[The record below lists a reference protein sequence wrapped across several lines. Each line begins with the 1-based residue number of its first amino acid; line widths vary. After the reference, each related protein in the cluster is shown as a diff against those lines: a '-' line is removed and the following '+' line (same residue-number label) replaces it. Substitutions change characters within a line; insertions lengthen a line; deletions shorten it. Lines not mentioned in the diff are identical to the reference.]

1 MTRAAI
7 EGSSHDLPGQPAA
20 ARPGGGPAWRPPA
33 GLIIT
38 VAAALA
44 LVLRIY
50 RLTHPGLLVVSQYD
64 DGPYFGSAVRL
75 IHGALPY
82 RDFVLVQ
89 PPGITLVMSP
99 AALLSDVTG
108 TAWAMV
114 TGRLLTAAAGAAAV
128 VLIGLLVRHRGLLAV
143 AVACGIAAIYPTSV
157 AAAHTILLEPW
168 LVLAC
173 LAGAV
178 AVFDRDQLTASTRRL
193 AWGGA
198 AFGFAGAIKAWA
210 IVPVIVL
217 LVLCLPQIRRAVI
230 FAAGV
235 AAGFLVPVLPFAA
248 LAPRRFFVGVI
259 SAQLNRGGARTPV
272 VHRIADMIGVSYTT
286 PTAVLLLSVVVIIAF
301 VAVAD
306 MVSWRRT
313 RQPLPALDRFALAG
327 AVLVV
332 VMLLWPPYYAA
343 HYTAFFMPFLALSLA
358 LAVSR
363 LAASDM
369 LAADRPAVRRR
380 LGLLTAGIT
389 TAAVLAGAVSMS
401 VNLSPVKH
409 GDGAGIRSVIPAGAC
424 VVTDQASY
432 LLLANRFVSSQPG
445 CPAMVDGLG
454 TDLVLSGG
462 RSPANGAARF
472 PAVRAAWQQA
482 FSHAQYLLLSH
493 KNTLRVAWTPALQT
507 YFRTHFRRVLIGR
520 KYQIYARRLHPR
532 AS

>member
-1 MTRAAI
+1 MTRAATQ
-7 EGSSHDLPGQPAA
+7 GPSHGLPSQP
-20 ARPGGGPAWRPPA
+20 GPAGPDGSRAGVPTA

-38 VAAALA
+38 IATVLA
-44 LVLRIY
+44 LVLRVY

-89 PPGITLVMSP
+89 PPGITLLMTP
-99 AALLSDVTG
+99 AALLSYLG
-108 TAWAMV
+108 GSAWAMV
-114 TGRLLTAAAGAAAV
+114 IGRLLTAAAGAAAV

-143 AVACGIAAIYPTSV
+143 AVACGIAAVYPTSV

-178 AVFDRDQLTASTRRL
+178 AVFDRDGLTASTRRL

-198 AFGFAGAIKAWA
+198 AFGFAGAVKAWA

-235 AAGFLVPVLPFAA
+235 AAGFLIPVLPFAA

-272 VHRIADMIGVSYTT
+272 LHRIADLIGVSYGT
-286 PTAVLLLSVVVIIAF
+286 PTAVVLIGLVLIVAF
-301 VAVAD
+301 VTGAYL
-306 MVSWRRT
+306 VSWQRT
-313 RQPLPALDRFALAG
+313 QQPLAALDRFALA
-327 AVLVV
+327 ATVLVV
-332 VMLLWPPYYAA
+332 IMLLWPPYYAA

-363 LAASDM
+363 LAASGV
-369 LAADRPAVRRR
+369 LAAGKPESRRR
-380 LGLLTAGIT
+380 LGWLAAGIT
-389 TAAVLAGAVSMS
+389 TVAVLAGAVSMT
-401 VNLSPVKH
+401 VNVSPVKH

-462 RSPANGAARF
+462 RTPANGAARF

-493 KNTLRVAWTPALQT
+493 KNTLRVAWTPALQA
-507 YFRTHFRRVLIGR
+507 YFRTHFRLVMIGR
-520 KYQIYARRLHPR
+520 KYQIYARRLHPL

>member
-1 MTRAAI
+1 VIT
-7 EGSSHDLPGQPAA
+7 P
-20 ARPGGGPAWRPPA
+20 

-75 IHGALPY
+75 VHGALPY

-89 PPGITLVMSP
+89 PPGITLLMSP
-99 AALLSDVTG
+99 AALLSYVSGTG
-108 TAWAMV
+108 WAMV
-114 TGRLLTAAAGAAAV
+114 IARLLTATAGAAAV

-143 AVACGIAAIYPTSV
+143 AVACGIAAIYPASV

-193 AWGGA
+193 AWGGV
-198 AFGFAGAIKAWA
+198 AFGFAGAVKAWA

-230 FAAGV
+230 FALGV
-235 AAGFLVPVLPFAA
+235 AAGFLVPVLPFAS
-248 LAPRRFFVGVI
+248 LAPGRFFTGVI

-272 VHRIADMIGVSYTT
+272 LHRVADLIGVTSGTS
-286 PTAVLLLSVVVIIAF
+286 TAVLLAGLVIIVAF
-301 VAVAD
+301 VAAAYL
-306 MVSWRRT
+306 VSWQRT
-313 RQPLPALDRFALAG
+313 RQPLPALDRFALVG
-327 AVLVV
+327 SVLVII
-332 VMLLWPPYYAA
+332 MLLWPPYYAA
-343 HYTAFFMPFLALSLA
+343 HYMAFFMPFLALTLA

-363 LAASDM
+363 LAASGV
-369 LAADRPAVRRR
+369 LAASRPGARRR
-380 LGLLTAGIT
+380 LGWLAAGIIT
-389 TAAVLAGAVSMS
+389 VAVVAGTVSMAQN
-401 VNLSPVKH
+401 VIPVRH
-409 GDGAGIRSVIPAGAC
+409 GDGVAIRSAIPRGAC
-424 VVTDQASY
+424 VLTDQASY

-445 CPAMVDGLG
+445 CPDMVDGLG

-462 RSPANGAARF
+462 RTPGTGAARV
-472 PAVRAAWQQA
+472 PAVQAAWQQA

-493 KNTLRVAWTPALQT
+493 KNTLRVAWTPALRA
-507 YFRTHFRRVLIGR
+507 YLRDNFRLVLTGR
-520 KYQIYARRLHPR
+520 HYKVYARRAHPR
-532 AS
+532 AG

>member
-1 MTRAAI
+1 MTQAATQ
-7 EGSSHDLPGQPAA
+7 GPSHGLPGQPGPAG
-20 ARPGGGPAWRPPA
+20 PGGGHPGVITP

-38 VAAALA
+38 VAAVLA
-44 LVLRIY
+44 LVLRVY

-75 IHGALPY
+75 VHGALPY

-89 PPGITLVMSP
+89 PPGITLLMSP
-99 AALLSDVTG
+99 AALMSYLTG
-108 TAWAMV
+108 TGWAMV
-114 TGRLLTAAAGAAAV
+114 IARLLTAAAGAAAV

-143 AVACGIAAIYPTSV
+143 AVACGIAAIYPASV

-193 AWGGA
+193 AWGGV
-198 AFGFAGAIKAWA
+198 AFGFAGAVKAWA

-230 FAAGV
+230 FALGV
-235 AAGFLVPVLPFAA
+235 AAGFLVPVLPFAS
-248 LAPRRFFVGVI
+248 LAPRRFFTGVI

-272 VHRIADMIGVSYTT
+272 LHRVADLIGVTFRT
-286 PTAVLLLSVVVIIAF
+286 PTTVLLAGLVIIAAF
-301 VAVAD
+301 VAAAYL
-306 MVSWRRT
+306 VSWQRT

-327 AVLVV
+327 SVLVII
-332 VMLLWPPYYAA
+332 MLLWPPYYAA
-343 HYTAFFMPFLALSLA
+343 HYMAFFMPFLALTLA

-363 LAASDM
+363 LAASGV
-369 LAADRPAVRRR
+369 LAAGRPAARRQ
-380 LGLLTAGIT
+380 LGWLAAGIIT
-389 TAAVLAGAVSMS
+389 VAVLAGAVNMART
-401 VNLSPVKH
+401 VTPVMH
-409 GDGAGIRSVIPAGAC
+409 GNGAAIRSAIPRGAC

-432 LLLANRFVSSQPG
+432 LLLANRFVSSHPG
-445 CPAMVDGLG
+445 CPDMVDGLG

-462 RSPANGAARF
+462 RTPATGAARV

-493 KNTLRVAWTPALQT
+493 KNTLRVAWTPALRA
-507 YFRTHFRRVLIGR
+507 YLHDNFRLVLTGRHYRV
-520 KYQIYARRLHPR
+520 YARRAHPR
-532 AS
+532 AV

>member
-1 MTRAAI
+1 MTRAATQ
-7 EGSSHDLPGQPAA
+7 GPSRGLPG
-20 ARPGGGPAWRPPA
+20 PA
-33 GLIIT
+33 GPGDGRTGMITPGRIIT

-50 RLTHPGLLVVSQYD
+50 RLTHPGLLAVSQYD
-64 DGPYFGSAVRL
+64 DGAYFGSAVRL
-75 IHGALPY
+75 VHGALPY

-89 PPGITLVMSP
+89 PPGITLLMSP
-99 AALLSDVTG
+99 AALLSYLNG

-114 TGRLLTAAAGAAAV
+114 FGRLLTATAGAAGV

-143 AVACGIAAIYPTSV
+143 AVACGIAAVYPASV

-178 AVFDRDQLTASTRRL
+178 AVFDRDQLAASTRRL

-198 AFGFAGAIKAWA
+198 AFGFAGAVKAWA

-217 LVLCLPQIRRAVI
+217 LVLSLPQIRRAVT
-230 FAAGV
+230 FALGV
-235 AAGFLVPVLPFAA
+235 AAGFLVPVLPLAA

-272 VHRIADMIGVSYTT
+272 LDRIADMTGVPYTA
-286 PTAVLLLSVVVIIAF
+286 PTAALLLGPVIITAL
-301 VAVAD
+301 VAVAYLA
-306 MVSWRRT
+306 SWRRT

-327 AVLVV
+327 TVLVLI
-332 VMLLWPPYYAA
+332 MLLWPPYYAV
-343 HYTAFFMPFLALSLA
+343 HYTAFFMPFLALTLA

-363 LAASDM
+363 LAASGV
-369 LAADRPAVRRR
+369 LAAGREATQQR
-380 LGLLTAGIT
+380 LGWLAAGIIT
-389 TAAVLAGAVSMS
+389 VAVLAGAVSMML
-401 VNLSPVKH
+401 NLTPLRP
-409 GDGAGIRSVIPAGAC
+409 GDGAAIRRVIPAGAC

-432 LLLANRFVSSQPG
+432 LLLANRFVSSRPG
-445 CPAMVDGLG
+445 CPDMVDGLG

-462 RSPANGAARF
+462 HTPLTGAARV
-472 PAVRAAWQQA
+472 PGVRAAWQQA

-493 KNTLRVAWTPALQT
+493 KNTLRVAWTPALRA
-507 YFRTHFRRVLIGR
+507 YLADHFRLVLIGR
-520 KYQIYARRLHPR
+520 HYQVYQRRPHPL